1 MPYVILMKHAARKIN
16 ATHIHNRLLLIENRR
31 QSSINHYD
39 PAMPT
44 LLSPHPH
51 IALVQ
56 HHSLASL
63 VQTEI
68 ERMILEGQFNSG
80 AKLTESTLATQLGV
94 SRGPVREA
102 LRMLEESGLV
112 RTEKN
117 RGVFVRDVPIEEA
130 LEIFEL
136 RAVMDQY
143 VGRKLAQTA
152 STTHIKELR
161 VFVDAMEQASKAGN
175 AQDYHRLNLGFH
187 DRLLELTGN
196 SKFSATYRKLV
207 NELSLFRRQNLTDE
221 SMALYSREHRQIV
234 KAIAARDTDAAG
246 QAMFQHVMN
255 SRERT
260 LQNYKN
266 RPAVA
271 EQRYA

>member
-1 MPYVILMKHAARKIN
+1 M
-16 ATHIHNRLLLIENRR
+16 
-31 QSSINHYD
+31 SSIS
-39 PAMPT
+39 
-44 LLSPHPH
+44 SPHPH

-56 HHSLASL
+56 QRSLASL

-68 ERMILEGQFNSG
+68 EGMILQGQFACG
-80 AKLTESTLATQLGV
+80 AKLTEATLATQLGV

-117 RGVFVRDVPIEEA
+117 RGVFVREVPIEEA
-130 LEIFEL
+130 MDIFEL

-143 VGRKLAQTA
+143 VGRKLAHSA
-152 STTHIKELR
+152 STAEIKELR
-161 VFVDAMEQASKAGN
+161 QFVEAMEQAAKADQ
-175 AQDYHRLNLGFH
+175 AQDFHRLNLQFH

-196 SKFSATYRKLV
+196 AKFSATYRKLV
-207 NELSLFRRQNLTDE
+207 NELSLFRRQNLTHA
-221 SMALYSREHRQIV
+221 SMAVYAREHRKIV
-234 KAIAARDTDAAG
+234 KAIAAHDADGAG

-260 LQNYKN
+260 LQNHQS
-266 RPAVA
+266 RLAASAPADA
-271 EQRYA
+271 LRA